1 MQLPSQASSIV
12 EGCCVPTTT
21 KATTTDEKVE
31 LRTQKARVD
40 LEGFA
45 HCSFGRC

>member
-1 MQLPSQASSIV
+1 MGELVLPSQASSIV

-31 LRTQKARVD
+31 LRTQKTWRVSQ
-40 LEGFA
+40 
-45 HCSFGRC
+45 SFG